1 MSLRDVLGLLELSER
16 SIPRAEAKDKGKYR
30 LHDPKL
36 CQKVTA
42 DVLELLCS
50 L

>member
-1 MSLRDVLGLLELSER
+1 MLGLLELSDR

-30 LHDPKL
+30 LHNPKL

-42 DVLELLCS
+42 DVLEFLCA
-50 L
+50 LWKC